1 MGAAGRDRTLLVL
14 GLARSGI
21 AAAKVAAAEGW
32 RVLVTDDR
40 PMAPERVPEH
50 AETLDMAAAI
60 ARVGEAG
67 LLIPSP
73 GVHSSHPLVQAAF
86 AAGTRVAPEIEFAA
100 DRLGGMLLAVT
111 GTNGK
116 STTVSLLG
124 AILRETGRP
133 TFVGGNLGDPLGNAV
148 GAASPWDF
156 VVAEVSSF
164 QLEHATTF
172 HPHVAAFLN
181 LTPDHLDRHG
191 DMEGYLAAKLRLFA
205 RMTEADHAVLP
216 RGAGFAA
223 EAAAATKARVHFFD
237 VGDAAST
244 RVIGPEG
251 FRVRLPKDGWPEL
264 PHDLENTAAAV
275 EMARLA
281 GATTAEAERAI
292 AAFRPL
298 LHRLGKVADVGGV
311 SWWNDSK
318 ATNVGAAESS
328 VRAFPGRVVLL
339 AGGVSKGCDFSALA
353 SEAARITLVVA
364 YGQAA
369 AEIEAALGS
378 KLWVVRE
385 PGLEAAVGR
394 AAREARPGDTV
405 LLAPACASFD
415 EFQDYT
421 DRGRSFERWVR
432 ALADRAEGGG
442 KAVEEPR

>member
-1 MGAAGRDRTLLVL
+1 MIL

-21 AAAKVAAAEGW
+21 AAANVASAEGW
-32 RVLVTDDR
+32 TVLVTDDR
-40 PMAPERVPEH
+40 QVAPQGLPAR
-50 AETLDMAAAI
+50 AEALDMASALAHI
-60 ARVGEAG
+60 GDAG

-73 GVHSSHPLVQAAF
+73 GVHSSHPLIQAALR
-86 AAGTRVAPEIEFAA
+86 AGTRVAPEIEFAA
-100 DRLGGMLLAVT
+100 DRLGGLVLAVT

-124 AILRETGRP
+124 AMLMEAGRT
-133 TFVGGNLGDPLGNAV
+133 TFVGGNLGDPLCNAV
-148 GAASPWDF
+148 DAAHECAAYDF

-172 HPHVAAFLN
+172 HPRIAAFLN

-191 DMEGYLAAKLRLFA
+191 DMDGYLAAKLRLFA
-205 RMTEADHAVLP
+205 RMTADDHVVLP
-216 RGAGFAA
+216 RGVAFAA
-223 EAAAATKARVHFFD
+223 KVAASTAARLHFFD
-237 VGDAAST
+237 VGDAATT
-244 RVIGPEG
+244 RVAGPEG
-251 FRVRLPKDGWPEL
+251 FRVKLPKVGWPEL

-281 GATTAEAERAI
+281 GVGVAEVERAI

-298 LHRLGKVADVGGV
+298 LHRLGKVADVNGV
-311 SWWNDSK
+311 AWWNDSK

-328 VRAFPGRVVLL
+328 LRAFQGRVLL
-339 AGGVSKGCDFSALA
+339 LTGGVSKGCDFLSLA

-378 KLWVVRE
+378 TLRVVTE
-385 PGLEAAVGR
+385 AGLEAAVQR
-394 AAREARPGDTV
+394 AHREARPGDTV

-432 ALADRAEGGG
+432 ALEETAQGGET
-442 KAVEEPR
+442 AVEETR